1 MVSAG
6 AVTWTVIVKVP
17 GAEAMPA
24 GTVPFVKLTVRGNVV
39 ETVPPQ
45 VVVAEPGTTV
55 STSPGNVSDNSTP
68 VYAELVGLRNVI
80 VRMVIPPA

>member
-1 MVSAG
+1 MASGG
-6 AVTWTVIVKVP
+6 AVTWTVIVQVP
-17 GAEAMPA
+17 GAEAVPD
-24 GTVPFVKLTVRGNVV
+24 GTVPFVKRTVRGKIV

-55 STSPGNVSDNSTP
+55 RTAPGNISDNSTP

-80 VRMVIPPA
+80 VRVVTPPA